1 MKKSVGLVLSLVLLF
16 SFLFL
21 PKPLEAAVQTS
32 GPKLRI
38 LEIVASG
45 NSQLRGILGE
55 NSYEYTLIT
64 MKKFVAQ
71 REELDGKYDVIAIM
85 EGNYTSDPVKNKE
98 HNTSAVMNDITN
110 LKANEII
117 NDFINKG
124 QPVILNTKSLATG
137 SKLKAK
143 FNDQNLLSK
152 SNVINYDSTSTNSSG
167 SFWDRW
173 NEFWYGSGKNNN
185 ESTQTDKDNMEKA
198 FNNFL
203 KGDKY
208 KQSPRFTLTKSPDKE
223 KIYQP
228 NENMEFTM
236 NVVAPSDFNSRSLKA
251 KLYIDSNFDDKY
263 TTDEIV
269 LEENVTSKSMNLSFK
284 LPKGYSGVR
293 YWKMELVD
301 SGNNLKSYEKGM
313 IKFVD
318 KKVEVKVLQVYT
330 NEKSS
335 LKRNSNPN
343 NMNQSYL
350 NSNEYSISIDATSM
364 DTFNKSKKEETSYSH
379 EVINGKYDMV
389 IFGFADSYNRSANI
403 NTNAVASLKRFI
415 ASKQSIMFTHDT
427 IFENNNNWVNNFM
440 NDTGQISPQT
450 NLGYGAPNTSR
461 TTKKIND
468 GLMTTYPYALK
479 NELSVALTHNQY
491 YTLDLEDPEIIPW
504 YNITGNSRDENDSW
518 NHYYTYSKGNITYSG
533 TGHKGGSD
541 SFPDDEQKL
550 FVNTMYRA
558 FLGSNHAPEITIHT
572 PTENQV
578 IPLNQNIEL
587 SYTLQDYDLKDKN
600 LSTKVFMD
608 EKEVSEEKDV
618 INGSTI
624 NMSLPHNLQDSKVVT
639 IKVQATDQSGA
650 VSEKEVKVKVQKIN
664 ANLEVSRILKSNNL
678 VEVGQPVEIEYTVTP
693 KKITGIEAQA
703 ISGNS
708 VTLEAMALRESFP
721 ADLEVTSD
729 GTKSGTASTGI
740 SLEKT
745 LSIVYKK
752 VGNDFV
758 ASPLTF
764 SVHVTP
770 TAKKQY
776 ILANSILR
784 YKDLTNIQKELTFNT
799 LTFNA
804 DFALTGIDFPDSYVL
819 SKGTEK
825 NFSIDLKKLP
835 ADAGV
840 RSISWSEESRGNILD
855 LNPASGTAK
864 VIKEGNT
871 FLKVKVTDN
880 FGNVFEKR
888 VPLTVRIPVNSFTLT
903 DLTLHVGETLP
914 LPVSNISP
922 KDGKSSLEIVLGNND
937 IARVNKEDFT
947 ITGLTT
953 GETLMTV
960 TGIDSNG
967 NLVEHT
973 SIITVRKVP
982 VTGIEVDRS
991 SVTMNKFDVVN
1002 DIRVIIVPS
1011 NATDK
1016 TVEWKSL
1023 DESIVEVVENG
1034 KIKGVSTG
1042 TANIEITSKSNPEVK
1057 ATIKVQVG
1065 QPLEG
1070 IRVPEI
1076 TLQKG
1081 TSQPI
1086 IVHHS
1091 PADATNVDRTD
1102 FSPLKNDYITISNGV
1117 VHGVRVGKTEITV
1130 TVADDTG
1137 KKYNAIV
1144 KVTVTQK
1151 KEEGSND
1158 NQDKY

>member
-1 MKKSVGLVLSLVLLF
+1 M
-16 SFLFL
+16 
-21 PKPLEAAVQTS
+21 
-32 GPKLRI
+32 
-38 LEIVASG
+38 
-45 NSQLRGILGE
+45 
-55 NSYEYTLIT
+55 T

-85 EGNYTSDPVKNKE
+85 EGNYTSDPVKNKD
-98 HNTSAVMNDITN
+98 HDTKAVMNDITN
-110 LKANEII
+110 LKVNEII
-117 NDFINKG
+117 NDFIQKG
-124 QPVILNTKSLATG
+124 QPVILHTKSLATG

-143 FNDQNLLSK
+143 FSDQNLLNK

-173 NEFWYGSGKNNN
+173 YEILFGNNKNNN
-185 ESTQTDKDNMEKA
+185 ESTKKDQDKLKED
-198 FNNFL
+198 FNEFIKGVNF
-203 KGDKY
+203 

-223 KIYQP
+223 RTYKP
-228 NENMEFTM
+228 NDNMEFTM
-236 NVVAPSDFNSRSLKA
+236 NVEVPTDINSRSLKA

-269 LEENVTSKSMNLSFK
+269 LEENITSKSTNLSFK
-284 LPKGYSGVR
+284 LPNGYSGVR

-335 LKRNSNPN
+335 LKRDSNPN

-350 NSNEYSISIDATSM
+350 NSNEYSISIDATNM
-364 DTFNKSKKEETSYSH
+364 DTFNKSKKDAPNYSH

-461 TTKKIND
+461 TTKKINN

-479 NELSVALTHNQY
+479 NEISVALTHNQY

-541 SFPDDEQKL
+541 SFPEDEQKL

-650 VSEKEVKVKVQKIN
+650 VSEKEVKVNVQKIN

-693 KKITGIEAQA
+693 KKITGSEAEA

-708 VTLEAMALRESFP
+708 VTIGATTLRESFP
-721 ADLEVTSD
+721 AGLEVTSD

-745 LSIVYKK
+745 VSIVYNK
-752 VGNDFV
+752 VGNEFV
-758 ASPLTF
+758 VNPVKF
-764 SVHVTP
+764 SVRVTP

-776 ILANSILR
+776 TLANSILR
-784 YKDLTNIQKELTFNT
+784 YKDLSNIQKDLTFNT

-825 NFSIDLKKLP
+825 NFSIDLKKVP
-835 ADAGV
+835 ADAGIK
-840 RSISWSEESRGNILD
+840 SISWSEESRGNILD

-880 FGNVFEKR
+880 FG
-888 VPLTVRIPVNSFTLT
+888 
-903 DLTLHVGETLP
+903 
-914 LPVSNISP
+914 
-922 KDGKSSLEIVLGNND
+922 
-937 IARVNKEDFT
+937 
-947 ITGLTT
+947 
-953 GETLMTV
+953 
-960 TGIDSNG
+960 
-967 NLVEHT
+967 
-973 SIITVRKVP
+973 
-982 VTGIEVDRS
+982 
-991 SVTMNKFDVVN
+991 
-1002 DIRVIIVPS
+1002 
-1011 NATDK
+1011 
-1016 TVEWKSL
+1016 
-1023 DESIVEVVENG
+1023 
-1034 KIKGVSTG
+1034 
-1042 TANIEITSKSNPEVK
+1042 
-1057 ATIKVQVG
+1057 
-1065 QPLEG
+1065 
-1070 IRVPEI
+1070 
-1076 TLQKG
+1076 
-1081 TSQPI
+1081 
-1086 IVHHS
+1086 
-1091 PADATNVDRTD
+1091 
-1102 FSPLKNDYITISNGV
+1102 
-1117 VHGVRVGKTEITV
+1117 
-1130 TVADDTG
+1130 
-1137 KKYNAIV
+1137 
-1144 KVTVTQK
+1144 
-1151 KEEGSND
+1151 
-1158 NQDKY
+1158 